1 MAVRERPGGTGR
13 QARAMRRYRQL
24 YRQTR
29 LSRPSLLEGAA
40 SIFDFA
46 GVFAPRS
53 GVGVHPQSDAEAIAS
68 DWETVGDD
76 LRAAMGVRESD
87 SETATEA

>member
-1 MAVRERPGGTGR
+1 MAVRERSGGTER

-29 LSRPSLLEGAA
+29 LSRPSLLEGVA

-53 GVGVHPQSDAEAIAS
+53 GAGTNPQSDAEAIAS

-76 LRAAMGVRESD
+76 LRAVIGVQEPD
-87 SETATEA
+87 SQTADQA